1 MKNDD
6 RFRNHGFT
14 LIELIVVIAII
25 AILMTLLVPSVS
37 RMRDRG
43 LRTGC
48 ASNMRQ
54 IGVAAA
60 LWAGDWNGRLPP
72 YEIPD
77 TAQDYAIQV
86 LGQRTQSW
94 TDYAI
99 LGQYLGNDIGQ
110 SPGLVKKS
118 SLLHCPAD
126 RQDYPGWSQ
135 SRDNPDLDAS
145 SYGFNVFL
153 QLDDN
158 IESYRD
164 ADWGREVS
172 LGTIRNAIGMF
183 DPGRT
188 ILAID
193 AHIAKWNAGSSSD
206 TPTAHGAREPFA
218 GNWTPGSPL
227 HWEVWAQRHGDQR
240 GANMVMI
247 DGSVAYVEDDL
258 ESPLA
263 DRTYLFKKRSDY
275 Q

>member
-1 MKNDD
+1 MKKYHP
-6 RFRNHGFT
+6 FRNHGFT

-25 AILMTLLVPSVS
+25 AILMTLLLPSVG

-60 LWAGDWNGRLPP
+60 LWAADWNGRLPP
-72 YEIPD
+72 HEIPD
-77 TAQDYAIQV
+77 TAQDYARQT
-86 LGQRTQSW
+86 LGQRAQSW

-99 LGQYLGNDIGQ
+99 LGQYLANDIEQ

-135 SRDNPDLDAS
+135 SRNDPDLDAS
-145 SYGFNVFL
+145 SYGFNVYL
-153 QLDDN
+153 QRDSGVD
-158 IESYRD
+158 YRHG
-164 ADWGREVS
+164 WGTQVT

-206 TPTAHGAREPFA
+206 RPPAHGAPEPFA
-218 GNWTPGSPL
+218 GNWTPGSPM

-240 GANMVMI
+240 AANMVMV

-258 ESPLA
+258 ESLLA